1 MDSDATITVRDQWR
15 NMLRRYM
22 LPALSLTRANAA
34 FNLEVW
40 GLLRLFDSRERWGL
54 YGEWSQTHMKY
65 PELKVRHVEV
75 TREIRGIL
83 RRVTVNGNNKL
94 ALPLA
99 KLAHSNP
106 CIVFTECVKQAMAY
120 DNLIEAIAES
130 ARSLTPLGY
139 DVLVWCILAAFS
151 NSSKPRMK
159 EDGTSVAL
167 WLQSMKHY

>member
-1 MDSDATITVRDQWR
+1 
-15 NMLRRYM
+15 M

-34 FNLEVW
+34 FNSDIW
-40 GLLRLFDSRERWGL
+40 GLLCLFDSKERWGI
-54 YGEWSQTHMKY
+54 YGEWSQAHTKY
-65 PELKVRHVEV
+65 LELKVRHVEV
-75 TREIRGIL
+75 TRETRGIL

-106 CIVFTECVKQAMAY
+106 CIVFNECVKQAMAY

-130 ARSLTPLGY
+130 ARFLTPLGY
-139 DVLVWCILAAFS
+139 DVLVWCILTAFS
-151 NSSKPRMK
+151 ISSKPRMK

-167 WLQSMKHY
+167 WLHSMAYHWVA